1 MLKIKTDVTVFWFRR
16 DLRIDDNRG
25 LFNALQS
32 GYPVLPV
39 FIFDIN
45 ILNQL
50 GDKYDRR
57 VDLIRKILVELQ
69 TEIARFG
76 SSLLIRYGNPVEV
89 FGLLTSEFNIKAVY
103 TNRDYEPYALARD
116 KEVAGFLN
124 SKSISFLPFKDQ
136 VIFEWNEVLKA
147 DNTPYTVFTP
157 YSRTWKQQI
166 NESHTTAS
174 ESLQFAHNFVR
185 TSFVAMPD
193 LSSMGFE
200 PTGIVYKPP
209 VIDDQLILNYH
220 TTRDY
225 PSLNGTS
232 ELSIHLRFGTV
243 SVRRLVAKA
252 MKLNEVWLNELI
264 WREFFMS
271 ILMHFPYVVDGPF
284 KKAYDAIQWRNN
296 EKEFALWCEGMTGYP
311 IVDAGMRQLNQTGYM
326 HNRVRMIVA
335 SFLTKHLLIDWR
347 WGEAFFAQKLL
358 DYDLSANNGNWQW
371 AAGCG
376 CDAAPY
382 FRIFNPAEQTKRYD
396 PEFRYI
402 RRWVDEF
409 DSLEYPSQVTEHSFA
424 RLRALDAYKSALNK
438 TEY

>member
-16 DLRIDDNRG
+16 DLRIADNRG

-39 FIFDIN
+39 FIFDSI

-50 GDKYDRR
+50 ENKRDER
-57 VDLIRKILVELQ
+57 VDLIHRILVSLQ
-69 TEIARFG
+69 TEIAHFG
-76 SSLLIRYGNPVEV
+76 SSLSVRYGKPVEV
-89 FGLLTSEFNIKAVY
+89 FGLLASEFNIKAVY

-116 KEVAGFLN
+116 KEVAGFLS
-124 SKSISFLPFKDQ
+124 SKSISFLSFKDQ

-147 DNTPYTVFTP
+147 DLTPYTVFTP
-157 YSRTWKQQI
+157 YSKIWKQQI

-174 ESLQFAHNFVR
+174 ESLQLAHNFIKTTYSPVPELINI
-185 TSFVAMPD
+185 T
-193 LSSMGFE
+193 GFE
-200 PTGIVYKPP
+200 PTGVVFEQP
-209 VIDDQLILNYH
+209 VINEQVILNYSA
-220 TTRDY
+220 TRDY

-232 ELSIHLRFGTV
+232 ELGVHLRFGTV
-243 SVRRLVAKA
+243 SIRQLVGKA
-252 MKLNEVWLNELI
+252 LKLNEVWLNELI

-284 KKAYDAIQWRNN
+284 KKAYNAIQWRNDEN
-296 EKEFALWCEGMTGYP
+296 EFKRWCNGTTGYP

-382 FRIFNPAEQTKRYD
+382 FRIFNPTEQTKRYD

-402 RRWVDEF
+402 RRWVDDF
-409 DSLEYPSQVTEHSFA
+409 GSLQYPSPVVEHTFA
-424 RLRALDAYKSALNK
+424 RNRALNAFKSALNK
-438 TEY
+438 V